1 MISYRVR
8 PFAQTMTISVVNV
21 KSVRVERRRTDK
33 VSDLLEQT
41 KSLMVSAVGKLFLK
55 ATEHPT

>member
-8 PFAQTMTISVVNV
+8 PFAQTMTISAVSV
-21 KSVRVERRRTDK
+21 KSVRADRRRTDK
-33 VSDLLEQT
+33 VSDLHEHT
-41 KSLMVSAVGKLFLK
+41 KPLMVSAVGKLFLK